1 MSRFIMPVGIIN
13 KKAIEKSI
21 QEWTEENSPY
31 GKKLGYPD
39 CCIKE
44 FCDQSPFVLKHSI
57 SDANDHMRFEA
68 AHIDGAYSGFI
79 PCVAHAKEIIAGKI
93 TLASLIK
100 DRSSE
105 FPPFPNL

>member
-1 MSRFIMPVGIIN
+1 MSEFIMPKGIRDN
-13 KKAIEKSI
+13 AAIKKSI
-21 QEWTEENSPY
+21 EEWTVENAPY

-44 FCDQSPFVLKHSI
+44 FCEQSPLVLKESKI
-57 SDANDHMRFEA
+57 TQSDHDRFA
-68 AHIDGAYSGFI
+68 AAKIDGEYSGFI
-79 PCVAHAKEIIAGKI
+79 PCIAHAKEILSGKI